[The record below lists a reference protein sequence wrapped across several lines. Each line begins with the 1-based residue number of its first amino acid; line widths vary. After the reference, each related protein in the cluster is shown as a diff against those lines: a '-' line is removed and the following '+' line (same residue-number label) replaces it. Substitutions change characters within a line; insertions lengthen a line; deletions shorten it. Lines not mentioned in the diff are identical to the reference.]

1 MDKKLAPQTP
11 SSDDIAGSLRRDLD
25 DGSVPRAAAIDAG
38 AGRLRRD
45 LGALESYA
53 ALIGILIGA
62 GIFTV
67 TSDAGA
73 LTGPSVILGYVA
85 LFPVI
90 LATSVPYSAFLSTPL
105 GQEPGGEYTHISQTL
120 AKTPGGRRLA
130 FVGAW
135 LKIISYIGAEAFL
148 ANSLS
153 DYLIA
158 ASGGRLVSESSRLPL
173 ALASLL
179 FFYFV
184 HLIGVRW
191 FGRLQVTMC
200 ALLGVSLLALIGP
213 GLFAVR
219 AENYLPFITH
229 GAGGFMTSLAPL
241 FFSYAGFESLAQ
253 TAGEVKDSTRRLPV
267 VFLKGISG
275 AALIFVLMSIVA
287 FGVLPGARLAASSAP
302 MAEVA
307 AVYLPVGAA
316 WFVTFGAIMAITT
329 SMNSTML
336 VPSRLAFILSRDG
349 LAPGWIGAIHPRT
362 GTPVLGLTLTFLASA
377 AFIGRQISLAL
388 NVAVFALVILY
399 FLHSLTFL
407 LLPRRNPSLAGL
419 ITVNMSPS
427 LQRAAAWI
435 SLASMGVLIASQVWH
450 DISTIRELS
459 LWDRIAKQK
468 LTSVELAVVW
478 GLIGLALYA
487 YAMRR
492 RKKGTR
498 GQGDKE
504 TRRQGDGE
512 TFQ

>member
-1 MDKKLAPQTP
+1 MDKSVQREV
-11 SSDDIAGSLRRDLD
+11 SSDDSAGRLRRDPD
-25 DGSVPRAAAIDAG
+25 ESAPRAGASG
-38 AGRLRRD
+38 PVAGRLRRD

-53 ALIGILIGA
+53 ALLGILIGA

-67 TSDAGA
+67 TSDAEA

-105 GQEPGGEYTHISQTL
+105 GQEPGGEYTHISRTL
-120 AKTPGGRRLA
+120 GGRRLA

-148 ANSLS
+148 ANSLA

-158 ASGGRLVSESSRLPL
+158 ASGGRLAPESSRLPL

-219 AENYLPFITH
+219 AENYRPFFTD
-229 GAGGFMTSLAPL
+229 GAGGFLSSFAPL
-241 FFSYAGFESLAQ
+241 FFWYAGFESLAQ

-267 VFLKGISG
+267 VFLKGIGG

-349 LAPGWIGAIHPRT
+349 LAPRWIGAIHPRT
-362 GTPVLGLTLTFLASA
+362 ATPVFGLTLTLAASA
-377 AFIGRQISLAL
+377 ALLIGRQISLAL
-388 NVAVFALVILY
+388 TVAVFALVILY

-419 ITVNMSPS
+419 ISVNISPP

-435 SLASMGVLIASQVWH
+435 SLVSMGALIASQIWR
-450 DISTIRELS
+450 DIETLRGQSLS
-459 LWDRIAKQK
+459 DRIAKQK

-487 YAMRR
+487 YAMRG
-492 RKKGTR
+492 RKSSS
-498 GQGDKE
+498 
-504 TRRQGDGE
+504 
-512 TFQ
+512 

>member
-1 MDKKLAPQTP
+1 MDKESA
-11 SSDDIAGSLRRDLD
+11 
-25 DGSVPRAAAIDAG
+25 PRAVASGSAG
-38 AGRLRRD
+38 GRLRRD

-53 ALIGILIGA
+53 ALLGILIGA

-67 TSDAGA
+67 TSTVGA
-73 LTGPSVILGYVA
+73 LTGPSVILGYVV

-90 LATSVPYSAFLSTPL
+90 LATSVPYAAFLSTPL
-105 GQEPGGEYTHISQTL
+105 GHEPGGEYTHISRTL
-120 AKTPGGRRLA
+120 GERRLA

-148 ANSLS
+148 ANSLA

-158 ASGGRLVSESSRLPL
+158 ASGGGLNPESSRLPL
-173 ALASLL
+173 ALTSL
-179 FFYFV
+179 FFFFFV
-184 HLIGVRW
+184 HVIGVRW

-213 GLFAVR
+213 GLFAIHVG
-219 AENYLPFITH
+219 NYRPFITH
-229 GAGGFMTSLAPL
+229 GAGGFLASLAPL

-275 AALIFVLMSIVA
+275 AALIFVLMSVVA
-287 FGVLPGARLAASSAP
+287 FGVLPGPRLAASSAP

-307 AVYLPVGAA
+307 AVYLPAGAA

-329 SMNSTML
+329 SMNSTMI

-362 GTPVLGLTLTFLASA
+362 ATPVLGLTLTFAASA
-377 AFIGRQISLAL
+377 LLLAGRQIVLAL
-388 NVAVFALVILY
+388 NVAIFALVILY

-407 LLPRRNPSLAGL
+407 LLPRRNSSLARL

-435 SLASMGVLIASQVWH
+435 SLVSMSVLIASQVWQ
-450 DISTIRELS
+450 DIQTMRAEN
-459 LWDRIAKQK
+459 LWNRVEKQN
-468 LTSVELAVVW
+468 LTSVELAVAW

-487 YAMRR
+487 YARR
-492 RKKGTR
+492 R
-498 GQGDKE
+498 
-504 TRRQGDGE
+504 RR
-512 TFQ
+512 

>member
-1 MDKKLAPQTP
+1 MDKSTQREAPT
-11 SSDDIAGSLRRDLD
+11 D
-25 DGSVPRAAAIDAG
+25 SV

-45 LGALESYA
+45 LGTLESYA
-53 ALIGILIGA
+53 ALLGILIGA

-67 TSDAGA
+67 TSTVGA
-73 LTGPSVILGYVA
+73 LTGPSVILGYVV

-90 LATSVPYSAFLSTPL
+90 LATSVPYAAFLSTPL
-105 GQEPGGEYTHISQTL
+105 GQEPGGEYTHISRTL
-120 AKTPGGRRLA
+120 GERRLA

-148 ANSLS
+148 ANSLA

-158 ASGGRLVSESSRLPL
+158 ASGGRLNPASTRTPL

-179 FFYFV
+179 FFFFV
-184 HLIGVRW
+184 HAIGVRW

-213 GLFAVR
+213 GLFAIRV
-219 AENYLPFITH
+219 ENYQPFVTH
-229 GAGGFMTSLAPL
+229 GAGGFLASLAPL

-267 VFLKGISG
+267 VFLKGISA
-275 AALIFVLMSIVA
+275 AALIFVLMSAVA
-287 FGVLPGARLAASSAP
+287 FGVLPGARLAESSAP

-307 AVYLPVGAA
+307 AVYLPAGAA

-329 SMNSTML
+329 SMNSTMI

-362 GTPVLGLTLTFLASA
+362 ATPVFGLMLTFAASA
-377 AFIGRQISLAL
+377 LLLAGRQILLAL
-388 NVAVFALVILY
+388 NVAIFALVILY

-407 LLPRRNPSLAGL
+407 MLPRRNPSLAAL
-419 ITVNMSPS
+419 IEVNISPS

-435 SLASMGVLIASQVWH
+435 SLVSMSVLIVSQVWQ
-450 DISTIRELS
+450 DIQTMGGQS
-459 LWDRIAKQK
+459 LWDRIKEK
-468 LTSVELAVVW
+468 NLTSVELAVAW
-478 GLIGLALYA
+478 GLIGLAIYA
-487 YAMRR
+487 YARR
-492 RKKGTR
+492 GKK
-498 GQGDKE
+498 
-504 TRRQGDGE
+504 TRRQGEGE
-512 TFQ
+512 TRGQRDI

>member
-1 MDKKLAPQTP
+1 MDKGSAPQTA
-11 SSDDIAGSLRRDLD
+11 SSDPI
-25 DGSVPRAAAIDAG
+25 

-53 ALIGILIGA
+53 ALLGILIGA

-67 TSDAGA
+67 TSRAWS
-73 LTGPSVILGYVA
+73 LTGPSVILGYVV

-90 LATSVPYSAFLSTPL
+90 LATSVPYAAFLSTPL
-105 GQEPGGEYTHISQTL
+105 GQEPGGEYTHISRTL
-120 AKTPGGRRLA
+120 GGRRLA

-148 ANSLS
+148 ANSLA

-158 ASGGRLVSESSRLPL
+158 ASGGRLASESSRLPF

-213 GLFAVR
+213 GLFAIR
-219 AENYLPFITH
+219 AENYQPFVTH
-229 GAGGFMTSLAPL
+229 GAGGFLASLAPL

-275 AALIFVLMSIVA
+275 AALIFVLMSVVA
-287 FGVLPGARLAASSAP
+287 FGVLPGARLGASTAP

-307 AVYLPVGAA
+307 AVYLPAGAA
-316 WFVTFGAIMAITT
+316 RFVTFGAIMAITT

-362 GTPVLGLTLTFLASA
+362 STPVLGLTLTFAASA
-377 AFIGRQISLAL
+377 LLLVSHQISLAL

-399 FLHSLTFL
+399 LLHSLTFL

-419 ITVNMSPS
+419 IAVNMSPS

-435 SLASMGVLIASQVWH
+435 SLVSMGVLIASQVWQ
-450 DISTIRELS
+450 DISTIRGQS
-459 LWDRIAKQK
+459 LWDRIAGQK
-468 LTSVELAVVW
+468 LTSVELAAVW

-492 RKKGTR
+492 GRKSDLPQRHRDTETQR
-498 GQGDKE
+498 HKE
-504 TRRQGDGE
+504 DEEGKKRLH
-512 TFQ
+512 

>member
-1 MDKKLAPQTP
+1 MDKSAQREV
-11 SSDDIAGSLRRDLD
+11 SSDDSAGRLRREPDE
-25 DGSVPRAAAIDAG
+25 SVPRAVASEPI

-45 LGALESYA
+45 LGVLESYA
-53 ALIGILIGA
+53 ALLGILIGA

-73 LTGPSVILGYVA
+73 LTGPSVILGYVV

-90 LATSVPYSAFLSTPL
+90 LATSVPYAAFLSTPL

-120 AKTPGGRRLA
+120 SGRRLA

-148 ANSLS
+148 ANSLA

-158 ASGGRLVSESSRLPL
+158 ASGGRLAPESSRLPL

-219 AENYLPFITH
+219 AVTYRPFITH
-229 GAGGFMTSLAPL
+229 GAGGFLASLAPL

-287 FGVLPGARLAASSAP
+287 FGVLPGVRLAASSAP

-362 GTPVLGLTLTFLASA
+362 GTPVFGLTLTLAASA
-377 AFIGRQISLAL
+377 ALLISKQLSLAL
-388 NVAVFALVILY
+388 TIAVFALVILY

-407 LLPRRNPSLAGL
+407 LLPRWNPQLYKQINVG
-419 ITVNMSPS
+419 IPVW
-427 LQRAAAWI
+427 LQRGAALL
-435 SLASMGVLIASQVWH
+435 SLLSIGVLIVVQVVQDAH
-450 DISTIRELS
+450 TLRTQSLS
-459 LWDRIAKQK
+459 ERITNHS
-468 LTSVELAVVW
+468 LTSLELVLAWAAV
-478 GLIGLALYA
+478 GAALYLFA
-487 YAMRR
+487 RLMRKR
-492 RKKGTR
+492 E
-498 GQGDKE
+498 Q
-504 TRRQGDGE
+504 
-512 TFQ
+512 

>member
-1 MDKKLAPQTP
+1 MDKSVQRETP
-11 SSDDIAGSLRRDLD
+11 GDDVAGRTRHEPDE
-25 DGSVPRAAAIDAG
+25 SVTRAAPSGHIAD
-38 AGRLRRD
+38 RLRRD

-53 ALIGILIGA
+53 ALLGILIGA

-73 LTGPSVILGYVA
+73 LTGPSVILGYVV

-90 LATSVPYSAFLSTPL
+90 LATSVPYAAFLSTPL
-105 GQEPGGEYTHISQTL
+105 GQEPGGEYTHISRTL
-120 AKTPGGRRLA
+120 GGRRLA

-148 ANSLS
+148 ANSLA

-158 ASGGRLVSESSRLPL
+158 ASGGRLTPESSRLSL

-179 FFYFV
+179 FFYLV

-219 AENYLPFITH
+219 VENYRPFITH
-229 GAGGFMTSLAPL
+229 GAGGFLASLAPL

-253 TAGEVKDSTRRLPV
+253 TAGEVKDSTRRLPA

-287 FGVLPGARLAASSAP
+287 FGVLPLERLAASSAP

-316 WFVTFGAIMAITT
+316 WFVTFGAVMAITT

-349 LAPGWIGAIHPRT
+349 LAPGWVGAIHPRT
-362 GTPVLGLTLTFLASA
+362 GTPVFGLTLTLAASA
-377 AFIGRQISLAL
+377 ALLIGRQISLAL

-419 ITVNMSPS
+419 ITVNTAPS

-435 SLASMGVLIASQVWH
+435 SLASMGVLIASQVGQ
-450 DISTIRELS
+450 DISTIRKQS
-459 LWDRIAKQK
+459 LWGRIAGQN

-487 YAMRR
+487 YAVRR
-492 RKKGTR
+492 GRKSDLP
-498 GQGDKE
+498 Q
-504 TRRQGDGE
+504 RQGDTEGKP
-512 TFQ
+512 